1 MTIISKYARAQ
12 MVRAVLKHKYDAEAK
27 AVMAQDQALLVR
39 LYHFLVPP
47 KVQEAM
53 DKVVELEKGAF
64 HELHSMWVRANGGM
78 TQLSLRPYISFKGTE
93 YVPRGEYTGR
103 PLWMPFDIAPNS
115 TGTVN
120 INNYDTKL
128 AEDVLEYMQER
139 RMFVNTVEVAAR
151 EISSAFD
158 AMNTV
163 KKLRTQWPEV
173 LPLVE
178 ELLPT
183 PANRNLPTV
192 QVADINAKF
201 KLPPNQTEGE

>member
-1 MTIISKYARAQ
+1 MTTISKDIRAT
-12 MVRAVLKHKYDAEAK
+12 MVAAVLKHKYDAEAK
-27 AVMAQDQALLVR
+27 AIMAQDQALLVR
-39 LYHFLVPP
+39 LYHLLVPA

-53 DKVVELEKGAF
+53 GTVVELEPEAF

-93 YVPRGEYTGR
+93 YISRGEYAGR
-103 PLWMPFDIAPNS
+103 PLWVPFNRARSN
-115 TGTVN
+115 TNTVN
-120 INNYDTKL
+120 INDYDTKL

-139 RMFVNTVEVAAR
+139 RVFVYTVEVAAR
-151 EISSAFD
+151 EVSTAFD

-178 ELLPT
+178 KLLPS

-192 QVADINAKF
+192 QIADFNAKF
-201 KLPPNQTEGE
+201 GLPPETKGE